1 MLLRFAITSGL
12 LILSQTIWAASLQT
26 YLGDVKSITAKFEQ
40 RVQSEATDKK
50 NQSHGIL
57 VVQSPNKFRLEY
69 TKPYKQIYVADG
81 KRLWSYDEDLEQV
94 TVKSQA
100 NMLTNTPAMVLSNP
114 ADLDKAYKVKAQG
127 TNEGIEWFHLT
138 PLQSESGFDFV
149 RLGFV
154 ERKLRYFE
162 MQDSFGQTTQLHFTD
177 LKYNTALS
185 KDSFVFT
192 PPAGVDVIEDTEIN
206 TKRPTKKH
214 DG

>member
-1 MLLRFAITSGL
+1 M
-12 LILSQTIWAASLQT
+12 
-26 YLGDVKSITAKFEQ
+26 
-40 RVQSEATDKK
+40 
-50 NQSHGIL
+50 
-57 VVQSPNKFRLEY
+57 VQSPNKFRLEY
-69 TKPYKQIYVADG
+69 SKPYKQIYVADG

-94 TVKSQA
+94 TVKAQA

-114 ADLDKAYKVKAQG
+114 AELDKIYKVKPQG
-127 TNEGIEWFHLT
+127 MDEGVEWFHLT

-154 ERKLRYFE
+154 ERKLRFFE

-177 LKYNTALS
+177 LKYNTALP

-192 PPAGVDVIEDTEIN
+192 PPAGVDVIEDTEID
-206 TKRPTKKH
+206 TKKPTKKH

>member
-1 MLLRFAITSGL
+1 MLLRFSITAGL
-12 LILSQTIWAASLQT
+12 LILNQAGWAASLQT
-26 YLGDVKSITAKFEQ
+26 YLGNVKSITAKFEQ
-40 RVQSEATDKK
+40 HVQNETMDKK

-57 VVQSPNKFRLEY
+57 VIQSPNKFRLEY
-69 TKPYKQIYVADG
+69 SKPYKQIYVADG

-94 TVKSQA
+94 TVKTQA
-100 NMLTNTPAMVLSNP
+100 NMLSNTPAMVLSNP
-114 ADLDKAYKVKAQG
+114 AELDKVYKVKPQG
-127 TNEGIEWFHLT
+127 MAEGVEWFHLT

-154 ERKLRYFE
+154 ERKLRIFE

-177 LKYNTALS
+177 LKYNTALP

-192 PPAGVDVIEDTEIN
+192 PPGGVDVIEDTEID

>member
-1 MLLRFAITSGL
+1 MLLRFSITAGL
-12 LILSQTIWAASLQT
+12 LILNQTGWAASLQT
-26 YLGDVKSITAKFEQ
+26 YLGNVKSITAKFEQ
-40 RVQSEATDKK
+40 HVKNEATDKK
-50 NQSHGIL
+50 NLSLGIL

-69 TKPYKQIYVADG
+69 SKPYKQIYVADG

-94 TVKSQA
+94 TVKAQA

-114 ADLDKAYKVKAQG
+114 AELDKVYKVQPQG
-127 TNEGIEWFHLT
+127 MDEGVEWFHLT

-154 ERKLRYFE
+154 ERKLCFFE

-177 LKYNTALS
+177 LKYNTALP

-192 PPAGVDVIEDTEIN
+192 PPAGVDVIEDTEID
-206 TKRPTKKH
+206 TKKPTKKH

>member
-1 MLLRFAITSGL
+1 MLLRFTITTGL
-12 LILSQTIWAASLQT
+12 LILSQAAWTASLKT
-26 YLGDVKSITAKFEQ
+26 YLGNVKSITANFEQ
-40 RVQSEATDKK
+40 RVQSETADKK
-50 NQSHGIL
+50 NLSYGSL

-114 ADLDKAYKVKAQG
+114 AELDKAYKVKPQG
-127 TNEGIEWFHLT
+127 VADGVEWFQLT
-138 PLQSESGFDFV
+138 PLQTDSGFDSV

-162 MQDSFGQTTQLHFTD
+162 MQDSFGQKTQLNFND
-177 LKYNTALS
+177 LQYNPVLQ
-185 KDSFVFT
+185 KNSFVFT
-192 PPAGVDVIEDTEIN
+192 PPAGVDVIDDTEID
-206 TKRPTKKH
+206 TQHPTKKQ